1 MRLSAENGHCDF
13 FDARFY
19 IFSYSCTSDDIFVGS
34 VNLSMCVYQG
44 VTKRCHLSWLTNYA
58 LVYEP
63 KCMGMGGVARSQL
76 MSTAVHRSQN
86 KLWRSNSTFNLR
98 CIE

>member
-1 MRLSAENGHCDF
+1 MSAENGHCDF

-34 VNLSMCVYQG
+34 VTSSMSSI
-44 VTKRCHLSWLTNYA
+44 LAANSA

-63 KCMGMGGVARSQL
+63 KCMGMGGRGVAGGS
-76 MSTAVHRSQN
+76 AN
-86 KLWRSNSTFNLR
+86 
-98 CIE
+98 